1 MWGRPAR
8 AHAAREPPKENRR
21 CVRRS
26 RERPASM
33 MPRGAARRGAAHA
46 LARLHDPARTP
57 HTTASVLVCMCAG
70 RQARLTQVGSGR
82 ALRQGSQPAST
93 MPRGAAPRTR
103 SPARAR
109 QPAVEEMHEP
119 YQLCDSHPPLCSGTC
134 IAHQGRLGGSGAR
147 VHQLWRVGGARDDA
161 RGCERGARHGRARA
175 CVPGS
180 LCASAYQQDVTCGRR
195 QTATRFRISDG
206 PAATRR
212 RGGGGGGGAEARAPG
227 LGGACAPPPLEWPY
241 CDRLRA

>member
-119 YQLCDSHPPLCSGTC
+119 YQLRLASAVVQWHLHCAPREAQRVRRTCSS
-134 IAHQGRLGGSGAR
+134 AVARGRSTRGCKGVWNGARAMVAR
-147 VHQLWRVGGARDDA
+147 VHAHRD
-161 RGCERGARHGRARA
+161 RRARRRTSKMSPA
-175 CVPGS
+175 
-180 LCASAYQQDVTCGRR
+180 ADGRR
-195 QTATRFRISDG
+195 QHASASAMGRL
-206 PAATRR
+206 R
-212 RGGGGGGGAEARAPG
+212 RGGGAAEVVVVPKHDPERVPDPSHAGRAVTS
-227 LGGACAPPPLEWPY
+227 
-241 CDRLRA
+241 

>member
-1 MWGRPAR
+1 MLVGAASASSRSQR
-8 AHAAREPPKENRR
+8 ATQREPPLCPTQQRATGEHD
-21 CVRRS
+21 
-26 RERPASM
+26 
-33 MPRGAARRGAAHA
+33 AARRGAARRTRSCS
-46 LARLHDPARTP
+46 LACIILLAHRTRQGQHSCAR
-57 HTTASVLVCMCAG
+57 VREG
-70 RQARLTQVGSGR
+70 RQGWLTQVGSGR

-212 RGGGGGGGAEARAPG
+212 RGGGGGGGAEARPR
-227 LGGACAPPPLEWPY
+227 ACT
-241 CDRLRA
+241 

>member
-1 MWGRPAR
+1 LARFFAGWGRPAR

-147 VHQLWRVGGARDDA
+147 VHQLWRVVGARDDA

-206 PAATRR
+206 PASVTQNFLK
-212 RGGGGGGGAEARAPG
+212 GKIV
-227 LGGACAPPPLEWPY
+227 LI
-241 CDRLRA
+241 LR

>member
-1 MWGRPAR
+1 MSYTLTCTPTRPRCHGCLWGRPAR

-119 YQLCDSHPPLCSGTC
+119 YQLCVRVVVGSSGG
-134 IAHQGRLGGSGAR
+134 QGQRREEDELGHRRGKCR
-147 VHQLWRVGGARDDA
+147 VR
-161 RGCERGARHGRARA
+161 
-175 CVPGS
+175 
-180 LCASAYQQDVTCGRR
+180 T
-195 QTATRFRISDG
+195 RISSKGSDL
-206 PAATRR
+206 T
-212 RGGGGGGGAEARAPG
+212 
-227 LGGACAPPPLEWPY
+227 
-241 CDRLRA
+241 LRSE

>member
-1 MWGRPAR
+1 MSYTPTCTPTRPWCHGCSWGRPAR

-206 PAATRR
+206 PVATRR
-212 RGGGGGGGAEARAPG
+212 RGGGGGGGAEARPR
-227 LGGACAPPPLEWPY
+227 ACT
-241 CDRLRA
+241 